1 MPRIMI
7 VDDDATIQMELAEYL
22 THMDYTV
29 VGTAET
35 GEGAIEMARETDPD
49 LILMDV
55 NLAGEMNGISAAQ
68 KIKEEMDI
76 PIVFI
81 SGYGDPEYIEQAKE
95 IEPFGYVMKPFDEK
109 EIRAFIEIGLHKKA
123 MELKLKKTNEQL
135 EQTNHDLKQ
144 EIMERKQTE
153 EALKESDSFFS
164 QIFEQ
169 STTSTGLYN
178 PDGTIN
184 SVNNEFCKMF
194 GVEEKVIINAG
205 YNVFKDQATMD
216 AGVTPLLREVFDEK
230 KAKNWETIFDIDV
243 ASASTGMP
251 TSRTG
256 KIFIKVFGYPVLNRN
271 GNLEYVVLQHYDI
284 TERKHLEEQVK
295 QKLIALTQPEVEIG
309 DLSLHDILGVDIL

>member
-109 EIRAFIEIGLHKKA
+109 EIRAFIEIALHKKA

-205 YNVFKDQATMD
+205 
-216 AGVTPLLREVFDEK
+216 
-230 KAKNWETIFDIDV
+230 
-243 ASASTGMP
+243 
-251 TSRTG
+251 
-256 KIFIKVFGYPVLNRN
+256 
-271 GNLEYVVLQHYDI
+271 
-284 TERKHLEEQVK
+284 
-295 QKLIALTQPEVEIG
+295 
-309 DLSLHDILGVDIL
+309 